1 MTAAQSRARGFTLIE
16 LMVVTAIIG
25 LLASVAVPVYV
36 RATLR
41 ARTAERGTILQSMR
55 TGIEDAFVRNLVP
68 PGGLHGNPNPAG
80 VPGPSK
86 RAFRNMDGDWRLI
99 NVVVQGDTYYTYE
112 FVAVEAQANTAAIYT
127 MSAVGDLDGDTA
139 PSEKQFVLAR
149 TDGRWA
155 VQLEDPPAGQEDDLS
170 PDRTF

>member
-1 MTAAQSRARGFTLIE
+1 MSPARSHARGFTLIE

-25 LLASVAVPVYV
+25 LLASVALPVYK

-68 PGGLHGNPNPAG
+68 AGGLHGNPNPAG
-80 VPGPSK
+80 VPGPGK
-86 RAFRNMDGDWRLI
+86 RSFRNMNGDWALI
-99 NVVVQGDTYYTYE
+99 NIVIQGDTYYTYE
-112 FVAVEAQANTAAIYT
+112 FTAAEAQANAAATYST
-127 MSAVGDLDGDTA
+127 SAVGDLDGDTV
-139 PSEKQFVLAR
+139 PSTKQYLLVR
-149 TDGRWA
+149 NDGRWS
-155 VQLEDPPAGQEDDLS
+155 VVLEAPVAGQEDDLS